1 MNSLVQARV
10 REYLQTRLKCDPFNC
25 GAILFNMR
33 HAARVAGFELDPR
46 FAHAGLSAGPD
57 ARVASGIVDRALGG
71 GGGGVVSDHIMRS
84 TLDRWVETTPGMGM

>member
-1 MNSLVQARV
+1 MNSLVQDRV
-10 REYLQTRLKCDPFNC
+10 RQYLQTRLQYDPFSC

-33 HAARVAGFELDPR
+33 HAAQVAGFELDHR

-71 GGGGVVSDHIMRS
+71 GGGGVVSDPIMKS
-84 TLDRWVETTPGMGM
+84 TLDRWVQTTPGMGM